1 MQSDLVAG
9 AAATGRIHA
18 MKEETEPRIWQNKN
32 KTDDM
37 AGLNIATSN
46 FWRVCW
52 ICISFKGQL
61 YLLYY
66 YLSSISSP
74 HVYSQG
80 LGATTLI

>member
-37 AGLNIATSN
+37 AGLIYSDEY
-46 FWRVCW
+46 FLE
-52 ICISFKGQL
+52 S
-61 YLLYY
+61 LLD
-66 YLSSISSP
+66 L
-74 HVYSQG
+74 HQF
-80 LGATTLI
+80 